1 MYVPGVTCLSPP
13 AADNVIPR
21 DESLGP
27 RHKKWEEMVLR
38 EDARRGSGAYVQSVS
53 AARRDSE
60 SLDVDDHDR
69 MTSKPPALQRSKVP
83 EIIVLFWVVKLLTTA
98 MGEATS
104 DYFVKIINPVV
115 AVAIAGLI
123 LLGALV
129 VQFRA
134 DRYVPWKYWFAVVMV
149 AVSGTMAADVLHIQF
164 GVPYAVTTPFFAVV
178 LAAVFIAWHRVE
190 GTLSI
195 HSIRTPRREV
205 FYWLTVMAT
214 FALGTALG
222 DLTATTFHLGYLTSA
237 VLFAALIAIPIIGFW
252 RFRMNEVLA
261 FWFAYVLTRPLGA
274 SIADWLSKPHNVGG
288 LNLGDGQVAL
298 GFTVLIVGFVAY
310 LTITHTDEEP
320 A

>member
-1 MYVPGVTCLSPP
+1 
-13 AADNVIPR
+13 
-21 DESLGP
+21 
-27 RHKKWEEMVLR
+27 
-38 EDARRGSGAYVQSVS
+38 
-53 AARRDSE
+53 
-60 SLDVDDHDR
+60 